1 MKYLLALFLIFGF
14 NFSLL
19 ADDQDI
25 EHTHEDEYEDGC
37 SNEIDDDMDGN
48 IDEDDE
54 DCKVVALVE
63 SSSGVDL
70 SPYLVWGLGIAI
82 LSSVDGSSGTG
93 TATNN

>member
-37 SNEIDDDMDGN
+37 SN
-48 IDEDDE
+48 
-54 DCKVVALVE
+54 
-63 SSSGVDL
+63 
-70 SPYLVWGLGIAI
+70 
-82 LSSVDGSSGTG
+82 
-93 TATNN
+93 